1 MELQPEKYP
10 RRILLAVTGGSP
22 QVVTETLYAL
32 AVEREPAFVPTE
44 IHVISTSTGLE
55 RITGSLL
62 DGETGHFHR
71 LVSDYGLPGHLI
83 RFDESTLH
91 PIRDESGN
99 PLADIDGVAENRAA
113 ADQIMDRVREL
124 AADQGAAI
132 HASIAGGRKTMG
144 FFLGY
149 AMSLLGREQDSLSHV
164 LVNEPFETCREFFY
178 PPPKPGAFQTR
189 SGDTVSSDKA
199 RVMLA
204 EIPFLR
210 MAHSITLER
219 IKAGDSYSQA
229 VQRLQDAIDE
239 PRLEIDLDAR
249 SIKAHGKKLN
259 LAPSN
264 IAFLALFAIRAML
277 ERPWMRMSGNE
288 SAAIGQLL
296 PIIEVADVARM
307 DAVYE
312 LAAAEETDAVRK
324 RIGNLLSRYRTRLNE
339 ALEENLGE
347 LADNYMIAR
356 PDKRRPLRYGLPL
369 KPDQVRIHCEGID
382 RLIEVVRFEMEDL
395 AIDEGETK

>member
-1 MELQPEKYP
+1 MEFQPENYP

-32 AVEREPAFVPTE
+32 AVDRNPAFVPTE
-44 IHVISTSTGLE
+44 IHVVSTSTGLAH
-55 RITGSLL
+55 ITESLL
-62 DGETGHFHR
+62 GTESGHFHR
-71 LVSDYGLPGHLI
+71 LVSEYGLSGHRI
-83 RFDESTLH
+83 RFDETTLH
-91 PIRDESGN
+91 SIRDESGI
-99 PLADIDGVAENRAA
+99 PLADINGVAENRAA

-124 AADQGAAI
+124 ASDPEAAI

-164 LVNEPFETCREFFY
+164 LVNEPFETCSDFFY
-178 PPPKPGAFQTR
+178 PPARAREFQTR
-189 SGDTVSSDKA
+189 SGDTVSSEQA
-199 RVMLA
+199 EVMLA

-219 IKAGDSYSQA
+219 IKAGDSYSEA

-239 PRLEIDLDAR
+239 PRLEINLDAR
-249 SIKAHGKKLN
+249 TIKAHGKKLN

-264 IAFLALFAIRAML
+264 IAFLALFAIRARL
-277 ERPWMRMSGNE
+277 GRPWMRMTGNE

-296 PIIEVADVARM
+296 PIIEVAEVARM

-312 LAAAEETDAVRK
+312 LAAAEETDVVRK
-324 RIGNLLSRYRTRLNE
+324 KIGNLLSRYRTRLNE

-347 LADNYMIAR
+347 LADNYMIAK

-369 KPDQVRIHCEGID
+369 NPEQVRIHCDGID
-382 RLIEVVRFEMEDL
+382 RLIEAVRFEMEDL
-395 AIDEGETK
+395 AINEGETK